1 MRKSQIIFVL
11 IAAFCA
17 TNLKPEQVLADS
29 ITSPTCKDVPSCV
42 VAGTVVIGGV
52 VYYVIKNTVTGNVFK
67 VPAKQRHNPTGT
79 ILHHEI
85 GDVLELTGFVS
96 TLRQCQAKALA
107 YGEKNGGLWG
117 VEELKPTSVASPEAD
132 FRGGAQ
138 YICKIKRIA

>member
-1 MRKSQIIFVL
+1 ML
-11 IAAFCA
+11 ITALCA
-17 TNLKPEQVLADS
+17 NNIKPEQVLADS
-29 ITSPTCKDVPSCV
+29 VASPACENIPSCI

-52 VYYVIKNTVTGNVFK
+52 VYYVIKNTVTGRVFK

-85 GDVLELTGFVS
+85 GDVLELTGFVT

-117 VEELKPTSVASPEAD
+117 VEELKPTGVASPEGD
-132 FRGGAQ
+132 VRGGAQ

>member
-11 IAAFCA
+11 IAALCA
-17 TNLKPEQVLADS
+17 TNIKPEPVLADF
-29 ITSPTCKDVPSCV
+29 ITSPACKDVPSCV
-42 VAGTVVIGGV
+42 VAGTVVIGGI
-52 VYYVIKNTVTGNVFK
+52 VYYVIKNTVTRQVFK
-67 VPAKQRHNPTGT
+67 VPVKQRQNPTGT

-85 GDVLELTGFVS
+85 GDVLELTGFVT

-117 VEELKPTSVASPEAD
+117 VEELKSTGVASPEAD
-132 FRGGAQ
+132 VSGGAQ